1 VQTVDIHEALDNTLL
16 ILNGRL
22 GDGVQI
28 RRDYGPNVPPIQA
41 YGREL
46 NQVWTNLLDN
56 AVTALEGQGTITI
69 RTACLGER
77 DGWIRI
83 EIEDDGPGIAPHI
96 QSVLFEPFVTTKKPG
111 QGTGLGLN
119 ICYNVIVDKQ
129 KGEITFDSR
138 PGRTVF
144 TIRLPVNFE
153 TT

>member
-1 VQTVDIHEALDNTLL
+1 
-16 ILNGRL
+16 
-22 GDGVQI
+22 
-28 RRDYGPNVPPIQA
+28 
-41 YGREL
+41 
-46 NQVWTNLLDN
+46 
-56 AVTALEGQGTITI
+56 
-69 RTACLGER
+69 
-77 DGWIRI
+77 
-83 EIEDDGPGIAPHI
+83 
-96 QSVLFEPFVTTKKPG
+96 VLFEPFVTTKKPG